1 MDFSMQKK
9 LYRSK
14 KDRKISGI
22 CGGIA
27 EYLAVDSTIV
37 RLIAVALAFL
47 IFPATIVAYIVFIFV
62 IPEDNGYIETDFT
75 EKK

>member
-1 MDFSMQKK
+1 MQKK

-27 EYLAVDSTIV
+27 EYFSIDSTIV
-37 RLIAVALAFL
+37 RLIAVVLL
-47 IFPATIVAYIVFIFV
+47 LLFPVTIIAYIICIFV
-62 IPEDNGYIETDFT
+62 IPENNGYIEPDFT
-75 EKK
+75 EKQ

>member
-47 IFPATIVAYIVFIFV
+47 IFPATIVAYIVCIFV